1 MTTHR
6 TKKLLYVKERKA
18 KFAARQTTRAE
29 ILHVEEEGYITSDK
43 VDEVEQRTVDLTQT
57 DIKSSVDIFSAQK
70 RFDLELPLYGPYKID
85 YTRNGRHLL
94 LGGRKGH
101 VAAFDWQTKKLHCEM
116 NVMEQV
122 NDVKWLHIETMYAVA
137 QRQWTYIYD
146 NQGVEVHCLKVLDR
160 SLHLEF
166 LPYHFLLAATNEA
179 GYLSYIDV
187 SIGKKVASYNTR
199 VANGNGKCGTS
210 IMCQNPSNA
219 LIGLGHAGGVLTF
232 WSPNQREP
240 LVKMLA
246 HKSTL
251 RSIAIDRTGTYM
263 ATSGVDAKLKIWDL
277 RTYKCLHEYRTASNG
292 ASSLSFSQKNLLAAS
307 YRDVVEIY
315 NDICDNESAS
325 NELPRYLLHQC
336 SNGASASS
344 LAFCPYEDVLGVGH
358 ERGFVSLLVPGAGE
372 PNFDALEA
380 NPYQTK
386 KQRKHAEVKQ
396 LLDKIQPDM
405 ITLDNSVLS
414 EIDRKGFIRKQED
427 KRNNFNFVK
436 PKELIIQSDKKK
448 GKIGKR
454 LARKTQIRDTKLK
467 EFLQQQQLKRKKN
480 KN

>member
-1 MTTHR
+1 MATRR
-6 TKKLLYVKERKA
+6 TKKWLHVKERKS
-18 KFAARQTTRAE
+18 KFATRQATRSE
-29 ILHVEEEGYITSDK
+29 ILHVEEEGYIAPDT
-43 VDEVEQRTVDLTQT
+43 VDNEDERIVDLTQA

-70 RFDLELPLYGPYKID
+70 RFDLQLPLYGPYHID

-101 VAAFDWQTKKLHCEM
+101 VAAFDWQTKKLHCEL
-116 NVMEQV
+116 NVMEQI

-146 NQGVEVHCLKVLDR
+146 NQGVEVHCLKALDR

-187 SIGKKVASYNTR
+187 SIGKKVAAYNTR
-199 VANGNGKCGTS
+199 IANGNGKCGTS
-210 IMCQNPSNA
+210 VMCQNPSNA
-219 LIGLGHAGGVLTF
+219 MIGLGHAGGVVTF

-240 LVKMLA
+240 VVKMLA
-246 HKSTL
+246 HKSTI
-251 RSIAIDRTGTYM
+251 RSVAVERTGTYM

-277 RTYKCLHEYRTASNG
+277 RTYKCVNEYRTASTG
-292 ASSLSFSQKNLLAAS
+292 ASALTFSQKNLLAAS
-307 YRDVVEIY
+307 YRDIVEIY
-315 NDICDNESAS
+315 KDLYDEESS
-325 NELPRYLLHQC
+325 STELPRYLVHQC
-336 SNGASASS
+336 PNGSSIASI
-344 LAFCPYEDVLGVGH
+344 AFCPYEDVLGVGH
-358 ERGFVSLLVPGAGE
+358 DRGFVSLLVPGAGE

-414 EIDRKGFIRKQED
+414 EIDRKAFVRKQDE
-427 KRNNFNFVK
+427 KQKEFNFVK
-436 PKELIIQSDKKK
+436 PKELIAKAEKKK

-454 LARKTQIRDTKLK
+454 LARKSQIHDAKLK
-467 EFLQQQQLKRKKN
+467 EFLQQKQLKRQKTKK
-480 KN
+480 

>member
-1 MTTHR
+1 MATRR
-6 TKKLLYVKERKA
+6 TRKWLNVKERKA
-18 KFAARQTTRAE
+18 KFATKQTSRAE
-29 ILHVEEEGYITSDK
+29 ILHVEEEGYIAPD
-43 VDEVEQRTVDLTQT
+43 DDQEQETVDLTQS
-57 DIKSSVDIFSAQK
+57 DIQSSVDVFSAQK
-70 RFDLELPLYGPYKID
+70 RFDLQLPLYGPYHID

-116 NVMEQV
+116 NVMEQI

-146 NQGVEVHCLKVLDR
+146 NQGVEVHCLKALDR

-166 LPYHFLLAATNEA
+166 LPYHFLLAATNEV
-179 GYLSYIDV
+179 GYLSYVDV

-199 VANGNGKCGTS
+199 IANGNGRCGTS
-210 IMCQNPSNA
+210 VMCQNPSNA

-251 RSIAIDRTGTYM
+251 RSVTIDSTGTYM

-277 RTYKCLHEYRTASNG
+277 RTYKTLHEYRTASNG
-292 ASSLSFSQKNLLAAS
+292 AATLAFSQKKLLAAS

-315 NDICDNESAS
+315 KDIYEEDTSS
-325 NELPRYLLHQC
+325 TELPRYLVHRC
-336 SNGASASS
+336 PNGSS
-344 LAFCPYEDVLGVGH
+344 ISSVRFCPYEDILGVGH
-358 ERGFVSLLVPGAGE
+358 DRGFTSLLVPGAGE
-372 PNFDALEA
+372 PNFDTLEA

-396 LLDKIQPDM
+396 LLDKIQPEM
-405 ITLDNSVLS
+405 ITLDNSILS
-414 EIDRKGFIRKQED
+414 EIDRQAFVRQQEEKQ
-427 KRNNFNFVK
+427 KTFNFIK
-436 PKELIIQSDKKK
+436 PKELIAKASKKK

-454 LARKTQIRDTKLK
+454 LTRKKQIHNEKLK
-467 EFLQQQQLKRKKN
+467 T
-480 KN
+480 